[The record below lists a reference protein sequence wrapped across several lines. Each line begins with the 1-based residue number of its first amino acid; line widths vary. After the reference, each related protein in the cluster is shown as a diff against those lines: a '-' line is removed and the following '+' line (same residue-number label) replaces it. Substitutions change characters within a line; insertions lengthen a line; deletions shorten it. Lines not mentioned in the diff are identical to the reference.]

1 MIVDAEQI
9 YEPLFKR
16 ETNQFQNNSLSQKVS
31 VNFADRLLCTSHK
44 GIQFETFSFVD
55 N

>member
-31 VNFADRLLCTSHK
+31 VNFADRLLPLTKVYNLKLFHL
-44 GIQFETFSFVD
+44 
-55 N
+55 